1 MTNPSVLISGLGLMG
16 GSLAAVL
23 SAAGWRVLLHHHR
36 PGVAQDAQA
45 RGWGR
50 AVESINSSSLEAA
63 NLDLAVVCT
72 PVSVIAPT
80 VRALA
85 ASTSALITDVGST
98 KGGICAD
105 LADLGPRFIGSHP
118 MCGSHRQ
125 GLGNADPELY
135 LGRVALITPTA
146 STRPA
151 DLAQIEALW
160 RAAGSRT
167 LCLSPADHDRVVAE
181 ASHLPHVLASL
192 TASLLTPDAVP
203 VCAGGFRDATRIAAA
218 APDLWVDIL
227 LANRDAMRPL
237 LSNARARLDALDHAL
252 ASGDGSAIRD
262 WLAAGKAGRQ
272 RFDEAQS
279 TA

>member
-1 MTNPSVLISGLGLMG
+1 MTTPSVLISGLGLMG

-23 SAAGWRVLLHHHR
+23 SSAGWRVFLHHHR
-36 PGVAQDAQA
+36 SVVARDAQA
-45 RGWGR
+45 RGWGQ
-50 AVESINSSSLEAA
+50 AVDSFQAA
-63 NLDLAVVCT
+63 ADADLAVVCT

-80 VRALA
+80 VRAIA
-85 ASTSALITDVGST
+85 AATNALITDVGST
-98 KGGICAD
+98 KGGMCAE

-135 LGRVALITPTA
+135 RGRVVLITPTF
-146 STRPA
+146 SSPTA
-151 DLAQIEALW
+151 DVERIADLW
-160 RAAGSRT
+160 RAAGSRV
-167 LCLSPADHDRVVAE
+167 LQLSPADHDRVVAE

-237 LSNARARLDALDHAL
+237 LASARKRLDALDA
-252 ASGDGSAIRD
+252 A
-262 WLAAGKAGRQ
+262 LAAGDGPAVRAWLAEGRAGRQ
-272 RFDEAQS
+272 RFDDAQS
-279 TA
+279 S